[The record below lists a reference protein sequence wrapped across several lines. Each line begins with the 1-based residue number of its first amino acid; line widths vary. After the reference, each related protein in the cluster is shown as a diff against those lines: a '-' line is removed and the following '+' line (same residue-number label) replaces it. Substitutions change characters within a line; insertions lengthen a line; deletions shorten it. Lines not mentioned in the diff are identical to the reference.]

1 MTQHRL
7 DHEEPR
13 LRRYSIVIDKE
24 ESPLAKIRVV
34 GIGGGG
40 CNAIDSMI
48 RRGLTGV
55 DFIAINTDAQVL
67 ERNPAP
73 HKIQIG
79 RTITKGLGAG
89 GDVIVGQKAME
100 EDRDKV
106 ASALADSDMVFV
118 TTGLGGGTGT
128 GGSPI
133 LASIARSSG
142 ALVVGIVTKPFKW
155 EGGPRMQNAEKGLS
169 ALKDHVDSLIVIP
182 NERLFAIIDKK
193 ASCFDIFDKPNE
205 VLYDATKGISDV
217 IIKKG
222 VINVDFADIR
232 TAMRQGGDTLMG
244 CGRAKGES
252 KATEAAQRAITSPLL
267 EGLDIRGSRNVLVNI
282 TGSSNLS
289 MDEVQTA
296 MITITEAVGENAYVK
311 FGVVHDES
319 LNDEVMI
326 TVIAT
331 GYSKVNKLI
340 PEMPIIELQT
350 RRQIIAIEST
360 QGLIDSYS
368 TDKLDELN
376 RPSYKRAGA
385 NIHSEI
391 PFPDSNA
398 ESFTKNFKE
407 VSDAEEDVSQKSAL
421 LRKMMD

>member
-1 MTQHRL
+1 MIQHRL
-7 DHEEPR
+7 DHEENR
-13 LRRYSIVIDKE
+13 LRKYSIVIDRE
-24 ESPLAKIRVV
+24 ENPVAKIRVV

-48 RRGLTGV
+48 RRGLVGV

-67 ERNPAP
+67 ERSLAP

-89 GDVIVGQKAME
+89 GDVTVGQKALE

-106 ASALADSDMVFV
+106 ADALTESDMVFV

-133 LASIARSSG
+133 LASIARSAG

-182 NERLFAIIDKK
+182 NERLFSIIDKK
-193 ASCFDIFDKPNE
+193 ISCFDIFDKPNE

-244 CGRAKGES
+244 CGRAKGEH
-252 KATEAAQRAITSPLL
+252 KATEAAQKAITSPLL

-282 TGSSNLS
+282 TGSNNLT
-289 MDEVQTA
+289 MEEVQAGMTV
-296 MITITEAVGENAYVK
+296 ITEAVGDNAYIK
-311 FGVVHDES
+311 FGVVYDES
-319 LNDEVMI
+319 MNDEVMI

-331 GYSKVNKLI
+331 GYNKVNKLV
-340 PEMPIIELQT
+340 PDVPIIQLET
-350 RRQIIAIEST
+350 RRTLRTFDTNEGMIQ
-360 QGLIDSYS
+360 QYS
-368 TDKLDELN
+368 PEKLTELDKPTFERAKADLN
-376 RPSYKRAGA
+376 SKL
-385 NIHSEI
+385 
-391 PFPDSNA
+391 PFVEGKK
-398 ESFTKNFKE
+398 ESFFENFKE
-407 VSDAEEDVSQKSAL
+407 AADAEEDISEKSAL